1 MQTLVINLARVPG
14 RWAAIAA
21 LCAARG
27 LAAERVE
34 AVDGS
39 VPGALEGAACHPRA
53 GETMRPGEI
62 ACFESHR
69 AAWRH
74 IVAGTAPHALVL
86 EDDVF
91 LAEDI
96 APWTAAAAEALPSL
110 DILKLNAHP
119 RGVLVRRQ
127 PLAIVAG
134 RRIVA
139 PVEPATDGSAYLI
152 TRGFAARALT
162 LHTGYSLPLD
172 VALYDP
178 ASGVRLGHADPA
190 LAIQQKDADFR
201 FLDEQAEA
209 TTIQIS
215 LAERRRR
222 RERKGILA
230 AAMNEVRRSCR
241 RKLRPALQPVLN
253 LLRPAPE
260 RLEFRRVPFS
270 LKAP

>member
-14 RWAAIAA
+14 RWAAVAA

-39 VPGALEGAACHPRA
+39 VLGALDEAACHPRA

-69 AAWRH
+69 AAWRRL
-74 IVAGTAPHALVL
+74 VAGTESHAMVL

-91 LAEDI
+91 LAEEI
-96 APWTAAAAEALPSL
+96 APWITAAAEALPAL

-119 RGVLVRRQ
+119 RGVLMRRQ
-127 PLAIVAG
+127 PLAIVGG
-134 RRIVA
+134 RRILA

-152 TRGFAARALT
+152 SRRFAARALA
-162 LHTGYSLPLD
+162 LHAGYSLPLD

-178 ASGVRLGHADPA
+178 ATGVRLGHADPA

-209 TTIQIS
+209 TTIQVS

-222 RERKGILA
+222 RERTGMLE
-230 AAMNEVRRSCR
+230 AAMNELRRSCR

-253 LLRPAPE
+253 LLRPASE
-260 RLEFRRVPFS
+260 RLEFRRVPFA
-270 LKAP
+270 LRAP